1 VLFVGKEDDLF
12 RIKFELRLIF
22 LISTVEIILYYT
34 FLYQIGTPEA
44 YLSMAI
50 GEFSTMVTMTCTN

>member
-1 VLFVGKEDDLF
+1 VLFVGKDDDLF
-12 RIKFELRLIF
+12 RIKIELRFIF
-22 LISTVEIILYYT
+22 FISTIEIVLYNM

-50 GEFSTMVTMTCTN
+50 GEF